1 MAVLEDREVA
11 ADPVEVCPLPY
22 NTRLS
27 TVKILMELE
36 LWDDATQVQQSHFYH
51 LLWMSPACYTLDMK

>member
-36 LWDDATQVQQSHFYH
+36 LWDDATQVQLSHFYH
-51 LLWMSPACYTLDMK
+51 LLWMSSACYTI